1 MSNFNL
7 ILRRLVQHKSL
18 AGSAYLTSSKA
29 TNKLFSV
36 EQSKVVAVLAAFP
49 LHALKVFGEEYRP
62 KGHYATWLPQIAEAW
77 EGQTEVKIHWIV
89 MTDQVRGRKN
99 VCQWGQM
106 FHVLPTS
113 RSGRATTLFRAD
125 RKAIGQLLDEI
136 KADLVHGW
144 GTEDVYGLAAVLSGR
159 PNIVSM
165 QGILSAILLKSW
177 MHPRE
182 YVQGLLELYC
192 LKKAQ
197 LITTE
202 SEWGAAVVRRRRGDK
217 PVRIVEYGV
226 QKIFFLTKWEPAIEK
241 KLIIFV
247 GRIRP
252 GKGIQ
257 DLVGA
262 FRDPAL
268 SGSELVVVGGV
279 EGKWAKKLQKSAPA
293 NVRWLGRKTAEETA
307 QYMAK
312 AWCLV
317 LPTRADTSPN
327 VVKEARVIGLPV
339 ITTRNGGQA
348 SYVKDGE
355 DGYFVECGDIK
366 GLVKKLRIVLG
377 SLAATEKLGKVGQ
390 KRYRELFTADQTAKH
405 FQGLYQKVSSDK
417 AL

>member
-1 MSNFNL
+1 LN
-7 ILRRLVQHKSL
+7 
-18 AGSAYLTSSKA
+18 
-29 TNKLFSV
+29 
-36 EQSKVVAVLAAFP
+36 
-49 LHALKVFGEEYRP
+49 
-62 KGHYATWLPQIAEAW
+62 
-77 EGQTEVKIHWIV
+77 
-89 MTDQVRGRKN
+89 
-99 VCQWGQM
+99 
-106 FHVLPTS
+106 
-113 RSGRATTLFRAD
+113 
-125 RKAIGQLLDEI
+125 EI
-136 KADLVHGW
+136 QPDLVHGW

-182 YVQGLLELYC
+182 YFQGLLELYC
-192 LKKAQ
+192 LRKAQ
-197 LITTE
+197 LVTTE
-202 SEWGAAVVRRRRGDK
+202 SKWGAAVVRRRRRNK

-241 KLIIFV
+241 KLTIFV
-247 GRIRP
+247 GGIRP

-257 DLVGA
+257 DLVEA

-293 NVRWLGRKTAEETA
+293 NVRWLDRKTAEETA

-327 VVKEARVIGLPV
+327 VVKEARVVGLPD
-339 ITTRNGGQA
+339 ITTRNGGQV

-355 DGYFVECGDIK
+355 DGYFVECGNVMD
-366 GLVKKLRIVLG
+366 LAQKLGIVMG
-377 SLAATEKLGKVGQ
+377 SLVTAKKMGELGQ
-390 KRYRELFTADQTAKH
+390 QSYRDLFTADQTASR
-405 FQGLYQKVSSDK
+405 FQSLYRKVLSEKGL
-417 AL
+417 